1 MVSIMSRLDQHI
13 LTVRNKLAVGIFLQA
28 LARAGIA
35 LGLVVWLVIIGE
47 RVLDRL
53 TWRPGMLLWIGVL
66 AAVLAALIFS
76 LARRPSRDEAA
87 LAIDEAL
94 GLKEKFSTALF
105 ARSLNDPFA
114 DASVKDAEL
123 AAQQVS
129 LYRRFPLKFPRQS
142 LATAIVFLLAFL
154 TALLMP
160 PLHLFQKSTEMA
172 GKAGTTA
179 QNPID
184 RQFAKQELPKIQEGA
199 QLLSD
204 NQVIRRATDD
214 LNKALQTQD
223 GDDMH
228 AKRNALL
235 ALQDY
240 NKAVLDELDKNEKYQ
255 TAQEQKAELS
265 QIADA
270 KDDSTPLGKA
280 QNELKNGDLDGAMS
294 QISKAVE
301 DFDKMKPEDQQKVLN
316 QAKAMANEL
325 AKAAND
331 PKTGQKMAEHLM
343 QMGATQAQAQQLSAA
358 MQQAA
363 NGDPAAAKQLQQ
375 MAQQMA
381 KQMNNGQGPTQQ
393 QQRQIQ
399 ALMTKSQAL
408 ANSQAQA
415 QALASAAQQLAQAMQ
430 QQQQQQQQQGK
441 QGSQHQGNRPGQ
453 GSQMANAQQ
462 AVQQQMQQMQVQA
475 KDAQAMKAAAD
486 AAAQA
491 AADAAAGLS
500 PSGGSQ
506 GADQAEAG
514 QGGQNPPQGGQAG
527 QQPGQGMANVAGPG
541 GGKMGI
547 AQTPYHTKQEID
559 PSKDIQSGKILASR
573 YVKAGIDPGK
583 SKAALHDATAAAVQD
598 APDEVEQEHIP
609 LEAQQAEKQYFSAM
623 QQDGQ

>member
-1 MVSIMSRLDQHI
+1 MTRLDQHI
-13 LTVRNKLAVGIFLQA
+13 LVVRNKLTLSIFLQA
-28 LARAGIA
+28 LARAGA
-35 LGLVVWLVIIGE
+35 CLGVAIWLVIIGE
-47 RVLDRL
+47 RLLAR
-53 TWRPGMLLWIGVL
+53 TAWHQGTLLWIGI
-66 AAVLAALIFS
+66 AATLSAALVFS
-76 LARRPSRDEAA
+76 LVRRPSRDEAA

-105 ARSLNDPFA
+105 ARHLSDPFA

-123 AAQQVS
+123 TANQVS
-129 LYRRFPLKFPRQS
+129 LRRRFPLRFPPAA
-142 LATAIVFLLAFL
+142 LTTAVIFLLAFL

-160 PLHLFQKSTEMA
+160 TLHLFQKPA
-172 GKAGTTA
+172 TTDA
-179 QNPID
+179 KTADAVQKPID

-199 QLLSD
+199 ALLKD

-214 LNKALQTQD
+214 LNRAMQTKE
-223 GDDMH
+223 GDDLH
-228 AKRNALL
+228 ARRNALL

-240 NKAVLDELDKNEKYQ
+240 NKAVMDELDKNEKYQ

-270 KDDSTPLGKA
+270 KDESTPLGKA
-280 QNELKNGDLDGAMS
+280 QNELKSGDLDAAMN
-294 QISKAVE
+294 QISKAVQ
-301 DFDKMKPEDQQKVLN
+301 DFDKMKPEDQQKVME

-325 AKAAND
+325 ARTAND
-331 PKTGQKMAEHLM
+331 PKTGQKIAEHLM
-343 QMGATQAQAQQLSAA
+343 QMGASQSQAQQLSAA

-381 KQMNNGQGPTQQ
+381 KQMNNGQGPTAQQ
-393 QQRQIQ
+393 QKQIQ
-399 ALMTKSQAL
+399 SLMAKAQGL

-415 QALASAAQQLAQAMQ
+415 QALAQSAQQLAQAMQ
-430 QQQQQQQQQGK
+430 QQ
-441 QGSQHQGNRPGQ
+441 SQPGNRPSQQARPGQ
-453 GSQMANAQQ
+453 ANQMANAQQ
-462 AVQQQMQQMQVQA
+462 AVQQQLQQMQAQA
-475 KDAQAMKAAAD
+475 KDAQAMKASAD

-500 PSGGSQ
+500 PSASPADGQGDSQ
-506 GADQAEAG
+506 QEGQNPSQNG
-514 QGGQNPPQGGQAG
+514 QGGQNRMGGAG
-527 QQPGQGMANVAGPG
+527 GGLGPG

-547 AQTPYHTKQEID
+547 AQTPYHSKQELD
-559 PSKDIQSGKILASR
+559 PSKDIESGKILASR
-573 YVKAGIDPGK
+573 FIKAGIDPGK
-583 SKAALHDATAAAVQD
+583 SSAALRDATAAAVQD

>member
-1 MVSIMSRLDQHI
+1 MSRLDQHI
-13 LTVRNKLAVGIFLQA
+13 LAVRNKLTLGVFLHA
-28 LARAGIA
+28 LAWAGAA
-35 LGLVVWLVIIGE
+35 LGLAIWLAIVGE
-47 RVLDRL
+47 RLLDRL
-53 TWRPGMLLWIGVL
+53 PRHQGTFLWIGILTSVL
-66 AAVLAALIFS
+66 TATIYSLI
-76 LARRPSRDEAA
+76 RRPSPDVAA
-87 LAIDEAL
+87 LAIDQTL

-105 ARSLNDPFA
+105 ARASSDPFA
-114 DASVKDAEL
+114 VAAVKDAEQ

-129 LYRRFPLKFPRQS
+129 LHKRFPLKFPPQA
-142 LATAIVFLLAFL
+142 LTAAIVFLLALL

-160 PLHLFQKSTEMA
+160 TLHLFQKQSAMA
-172 GKAGTTA
+172 AKATDTTP
-179 QNPID
+179 NPVNH
-184 RQFAKQELPKIQEGA
+184 QFAKQELPRIEEGA
-199 QLLSD
+199 QLLKD
-204 NQVIRRATDD
+204 NQVIRRATDN
-214 LNKALQTQD
+214 LNKALQTKD
-223 GDDMH
+223 GDDLH
-228 AKRNALL
+228 AKRNALS

-255 TAQEQKAELS
+255 TAQDQKQELA
-265 QIADA
+265 QISNAR
-270 KDDSTPLGKA
+270 DDSTPLGKA

-301 DFDKMKPEDQQKVLN
+301 DFDKLSPQDQQKLID

-325 AKAAND
+325 SRAAND

-343 QMGATQAQAQQLSAA
+343 QMGASQSQAQQMAAA

-363 NGDPAAAKQLQQ
+363 NGDPASAKQLQQ

-381 KQMNNGQGPTQQ
+381 SQMNNSQGPTQQ

-399 ALMTKSQAL
+399 SLMAKAQGL

-415 QALASAAQQLAQAMQ
+415 QALANSTQQLAQAMQ
-430 QQQQQQQQQGK
+430 QQ
-441 QGSQHQGNRPGQ
+441 HQATSHPGQ
-453 GSQMANAQQ
+453 KPGQANQMANAQQ
-462 AVQQQMQQMQVQA
+462 ALQQQLQQMQVQA
-475 KDAQAMKAAAD
+475 KDAQAMKASAD

-500 PSGGSQ
+500 PSGGSN
-506 GADQAEAG
+506 ADDQADSN
-514 QGGQNPPQGGQAG
+514 QGGQNPPQNGQPG
-527 QQPGQGMANVAGPG
+527 PQPGQGNANVAGPG

-559 PSKDIQSGKILASR
+559 PSKDIEGGKMLASR
-573 YVKAGIDPGK
+573 FIKAGIDPGK
-583 SKAALHDATAAAVQD
+583 SNAALHDATAAAIQD